1 MKKVHWTHDTK
12 DTVLKR
18 NCLCEGCTYCI
29 KRINKENMYCYIFG
43 EHRCLECKDYRCGGC
58 MYNEKVCKYCKRM
71 V

>member
-1 MKKVHWTHDTK
+1 MKKVHWTYDTK

-29 KRINKENMYCYIFG
+29 KRINKENNLY
-43 EHRCLECKDYRCGGC
+43 LD
-58 MYNEKVCKYCKRM
+58 NTV